1 MPRTYCRTVA
11 DAVAAV
17 RARPRGR
24 PRKEA
29 FPAARF
35 APISLA
41 DAVSGRHDAAS
52 FACAFE
58 LSFPDGLILRVSR
71 EADPAALDRLVRQL
85 RRLGE

>member
-1 MPRTYCRTVA
+1 MPRTYRRTVA
-11 DAVAAV
+11 EAVATACV
-17 RARPRGR
+17 RPRGR

-35 APISLA
+35 APIRLA
-41 DAVSGRHDAAS
+41 DAVSERHDAVP

-58 LSFPDGLILRVSR
+58 LSFPDGLLLRVAR
-71 EADPAALDRLVRQL
+71 EADPAALERLVRQL